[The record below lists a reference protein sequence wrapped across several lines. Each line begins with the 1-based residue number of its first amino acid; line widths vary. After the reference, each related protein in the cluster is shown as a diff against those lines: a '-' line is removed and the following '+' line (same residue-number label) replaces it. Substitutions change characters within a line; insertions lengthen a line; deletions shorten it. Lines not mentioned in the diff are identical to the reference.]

1 MGHALAVVQSF
12 YPSVKLKRI
21 DRVFAQ
27 DLSDEQI
34 TMLEEEVSDSAIKL
48 ADDMDLF
55 GDAGNE
61 P

>member
-1 MGHALAVVQSF
+1 MN
-12 YPSVKLKRI
+12 R
-21 DRVFAQ
+21 RWFAPN
-27 DLSDEQI
+27 LSDEQI
-34 TMLEEEVSDSAIKL
+34 TVLEVSDSAIKL